1 MKLKVWR
8 EWKGMTYLE
17 LAKKLGISRSF
28 AFKITAGMHF
38 PKAKTIVKIE
48 RLTDGMVSAD
58 DLLKGMQPDE

>member
-1 MKLKVWR
+1 MKLKAWR

-28 AFKITAGMHF
+28 AFKICQGMHF
-38 PKAKTIVKIE
+38 PKAKTILKIE

-58 DLLKGMQPDE
+58 DILKGMDHDG